1 MLRGVLAAAL
11 AVLLIGGQCV
21 NCAPQAAKCCCKGH
35 CKCPGKKICSA
46 PDRDTAA
53 VIKDAA
59 PAVEFEPAPAE
70 VVHQPTPPLE
80 RVTPATPAEGPRDL
94 PLLHSSLLI

>member
-1 MLRGVLAAAL
+1 MLRGLLAAVL
-11 AVLLIGGQCV
+11 AVLLVGAQCV
-21 NCAPQAAKCCCKGH
+21 NCAPQASKCCCQGR

-53 VIKDAA
+53 VIKNAA
-59 PAVEFEPAPAE
+59 PAVEYEPAPAE
-70 VVHQPTPPLE
+70 VVQPPTEPLE
-80 RVTPATPAEGPRDL
+80 GVARAAPAGGPRDL